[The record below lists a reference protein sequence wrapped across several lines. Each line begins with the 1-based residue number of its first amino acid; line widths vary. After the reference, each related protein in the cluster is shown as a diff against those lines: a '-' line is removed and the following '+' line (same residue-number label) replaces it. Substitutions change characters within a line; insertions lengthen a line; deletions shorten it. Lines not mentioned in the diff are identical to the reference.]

1 MGTAGRESS
10 EPGAA
15 RFSRL
20 GDGRKTGLRESPHVT
35 GLGLR
40 LLQDTWEEGFQ
51 REDRSAKSQR
61 NWENPQRGGH

>member
-10 EPGAA
+10 EPGDG

-20 GDGRKTGLRESPHVT
+20 GVGRKTGLREPPHVT

-40 LLQDTWEEGFQ
+40 LLQDSWEGRFQ
-51 REDRSAKSQR
+51 EKGQGS
-61 NWENPQRGGH
+61 